1 MVYSNRSDVFHATRF
16 VLAAGAAIFAA
27 TTAMPGPTFAAS
39 QDYRFE
45 LVQVASAGPGRSDVT
60 VRLVRAAD
68 GKPVADADISANAA
82 IATSIMQA
90 GYRQFRIETAT
101 PGPQTLQISA
111 KVPGATRIERTFNS
125 SVKFWQVRKVRSKDQ
140 LVSGAVSFDAR

>member
-1 MVYSNRSDVFHATRF
+1 MVHSNHNDIFHATGL
-16 VLAAGAAIFAA
+16 VLAAGAATFAA
-27 TTAMPGPTFAAS
+27 AMTMPGPAFAAS

-45 LVQVASAGPGRSDVT
+45 LVQVAAAGPGRSDVT

-82 IATSIMQA
+82 VATSIAQA
-90 GYRQFRIETAT
+90 GYRQFRVETAT
-101 PGPQTLQISA
+101 PGPQTLQVSA
-111 KVPGATRIERTFNS
+111 RVPGATRIERTFNS